1 MFTRFAC
8 AAVLVASL
16 SVGALPVAAAQ
27 TTPEAPVLDVA
38 NPSAGDTLLVGKT
51 VIEGIAFDPGA
62 TQGAGIDKVT
72 FFLDA
77 SREQG
82 GEVLGDATLGT
93 PNPLAAPDAQFATA
107 GFTFTMPVVHMGSHQ
122 LYVYGHSTVTGK
134 ERVVAIPFVVGQTD
148 APKIEEVTPAST
160 TWVLP

>member
-1 MFTRFAC
+1 MLTRMAL

-16 SVGALPVAAAQ
+16 SLGALPAAAAQ
-27 TTPEAPVLDVA
+27 TTPQTPVLDVA
-38 NPSAGDTLLVGKT
+38 NPGAGDTLLVGKT

-62 TQGAGIDKVT
+62 TQGVGIDRVT

-77 SREQG
+77 SREDG
-82 GEVLGDATLGT
+82 GEVLGDASLGT
-93 PNPLAAPDAQFATA
+93 PNPLATPDAQFATA
-107 GFTFTMPVVHMGSHQ
+107 GFTFTMPVLHMGSHQ
-122 LYVYGHSTVTGK
+122 LYVYGHSTVTGM

-148 APKIEEVTPAST
+148 APQIEEVIPATT